1 MKRHPSLIVTP
12 WASGA
17 KIENNTLLN
26 SYAYLDEECCP
37 LKEVG
42 GKKYKFVQRGS
53 EIEKENF
60 DCSNT
65 CFYEHAEKDQKGIF
79 CFKQGKFKSECA
91 ESKIGRFF

>member
-1 MKRHPSLIVTP
+1 MSL
-12 WASGA
+12 WSQ
-17 KIENNTLLN
+17 NTLLN

-60 DCSNT
+60 ECSNT

-79 CFKQGKFKSECA
+79 CFRPGKLKSECA
-91 ESKIGRFF
+91 ESKIGRYLRVY